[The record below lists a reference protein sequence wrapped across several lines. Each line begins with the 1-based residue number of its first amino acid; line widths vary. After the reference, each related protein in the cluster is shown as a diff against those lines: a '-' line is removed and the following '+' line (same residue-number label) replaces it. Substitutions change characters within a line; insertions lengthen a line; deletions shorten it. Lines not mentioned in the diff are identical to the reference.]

1 MRQKMSN
8 EDIRNM
14 YCKMH
19 AEMCDIAKIAPSK
32 RTGAQKRDYKII
44 CEKLDLIEAMFDIW
58 G

>member
-1 MRQKMSN
+1 MSN

-32 RTGAQKRDYKII
+32 RTCAQKRDYKII
-44 CEKLDLIEAMFDIW
+44 CEKLDLIESMFDIW